1 MNLNNFEYAPTN
13 ASRTQTRVNVKV
25 RGRSY
30 SRSELASKSGGGPR
44 AFSRPYRGRHH
55 DTAICVRTNI
65 YLIRFAIS
73 RFGVKHGEVGT
84 SNGASDQ
91 TMSFIERTELLS
103 R

>member
-44 AFSRPYRGRHH
+44 SFSGAGVQQSTRRMHQSCP
-55 DTAICVRTNI
+55 CVASARADAG
-65 YLIRFAIS
+65 LLGDARLSAS
-73 RFGVKHGEVGT
+73 REQ
-84 SNGASDQ
+84 SDAC
-91 TMSFIERTELLS
+91 
-103 R
+103 